1 MAAFGAVAA
10 ELESSGFDV
19 QLSAFVAPLTTEAHE
34 TPSVAEAENETTVF
48 IKVLES
54 DKAIL
59 ASVAVDATN
68 WEALVK
74 KLSSG
79 GDKKVSDTQAVLAGI
94 AVDATNW
101 DALIRKLSSG
111 TNKAQ
116 PNHSESENPV
126 YS

>member
-1 MAAFGAVAA
+1 MKLMKVLVITAGLCLAAFGAVAA

-19 QLSAFVAPLTTEAHE
+19 QLSAFVAPVTVEVNEA
-34 TPSVAEAENETTVF
+34 PAVAATENETTEVVK
-48 IKVLES
+48 IVPSES
-54 DKAIL
+54 YFKAQ
-59 ASVAVDATN
+59 
-68 WEALVK
+68 
-74 KLSSG
+74 
-79 GDKKVSDTQAVLAGI
+79 VSRSTPQAVLAGI

-116 PNHSESENPV
+116 PEHSESENPV